1 MQIQQIGGFK
11 NDKKQVTTDIMF
23 QFEHFKSGPIL

>member
-11 NDKKQVTTDIMF
+11 NDKKQVTKDIIF
-23 QFEHFKSGPIL
+23 QFKYFKLGPIL